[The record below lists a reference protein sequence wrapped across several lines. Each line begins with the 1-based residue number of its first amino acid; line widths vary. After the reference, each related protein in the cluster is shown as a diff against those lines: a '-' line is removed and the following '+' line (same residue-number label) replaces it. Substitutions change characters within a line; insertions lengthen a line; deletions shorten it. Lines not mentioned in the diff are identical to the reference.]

1 MLSDSAIDKESSAS
15 IRQRSQHGQAA
26 TLVVHGG
33 VDGDCHTGAVS
44 VPIYQAS
51 TFKQD
56 GLGKMRGYEYA
67 RTGNP
72 TRQAAEALI
81 ADLEEARHGF
91 AFASGMAAIT
101 AVLMLLHTG
110 DEVLISS
117 NVYGGTYRVLDRV
130 FDSFGLHYRIVE
142 STDAAAFEASI
153 GDHTTA
159 VLIESPANPLL
170 AVTDIAQVAKV
181 AHGKGLLFI
190 VDNTFMSPYLQKPLT
205 LGADIVV
212 HSATKY
218 LAGHSDLVAGLV
230 AVRDDVLAQ
239 RLAFIQNS
247 TGGVLGPADSWLL
260 IRGIKTLAVRMDRH
274 LENAGFVAYALRNT
288 AGVRHVYWPGF
299 VDFPGHDI
307 QARQARGYGAIISFE
322 LDPSYDIEVFFEE
335 LRMVTL
341 AESLGGVESLV
352 CHPATMTHAAIPR
365 EVREKVG
372 ITEGLIRLS
381 VGIEA
386 KEDIFADLRQAI
398 VKAAQAAGKTVSEQT
413 AVSAIMAQVT
423 RHLYVD
429 DIRELV
435 GHTPVLKLNH
445 SGLPESVEV
454 FAKLEFWNPGGSIKD
469 RMGIAMLA
477 DAERR
482 GQVHEGDTLI
492 EVTAGN
498 AGIGIALA
506 ALGRG
511 YQVVFVVPEKFSQEK
526 QDIMRSFGATIVQ
539 TPYALGMQ
547 GAFDR
552 AEQLKRQTPGMV
564 ELGQFRNP
572 ANPRVHYEQ
581 TGPEIWEQ
589 LEGRI
594 DYVVA
599 GAGSGGTLSGIARY
613 LKERDRD
620 IKVVLADPY
629 GSTMGGGDAGS
640 YAIEGIGNTFMPETM
655 DMGLVDSVQKV
666 TDKQALEEVRL
677 LAAHEGILVGTSSG
691 AALSAARKV
700 AEQAVSGARI
710 VTVFPDRGDRYF
722 SKHIL
727 VPEEACQAPEDVLQ
741 ALRG

>member
-1 MLSDSAIDKESSAS
+1 MLSDSAIDRESRAS
-15 IRQRSQHGQAA
+15 IRQSGRQARAA

-33 VDGDCHTGAVS
+33 VDGDSRTGAVS
-44 VPIYQAS
+44 VPIYQTS

-72 TRQAAEALI
+72 TREAVEALI
-81 ADLEEARHGF
+81 ADLEGARRGF

-101 AVLMLLHTG
+101 AVLMLLHSG

-130 FDSFGLHYRIVE
+130 FDSFGLRYRIVD
-142 STDAAAFEASI
+142 STDARAFDAAI
-153 GDHTTA
+153 GDETAA

-170 AVTDIAQVAKV
+170 AVTDIAQVAQV
-181 AHGKGLLFI
+181 AHAKGVLLV
-190 VDNTFMSPYLQKPLT
+190 VDNTFMSPYLQKPLA

-230 AVRDDVLAQ
+230 VTADEMLAH

-274 LENAGFVAYALRNT
+274 LENTGFIAQALRNT
-288 AGVRHVYWPGF
+288 EGVQHVYWPGF
-299 VDFPGHDI
+299 ADFPGHDI
-307 QARQARGYGAIISFE
+307 QARQATGYGAIISFE
-322 LDPSYDIEVFFEE
+322 LDPSYDTEVFFEALE
-335 LRMVTL
+335 VVTL

-372 ITEGLIRLS
+372 ITDGLIRLS

-398 VKAAQAAGKTVSEQT
+398 GKASGTTGRPLPEQAP
-413 AVSAIMAQVT
+413 SAAPLQASG
-423 RHLYVD
+423 RAYVG

-445 SGLPESVEV
+445 SGLPEEVEV

-469 RMGIAMLA
+469 RMGIAMLE

-482 GQVHEGDTLI
+482 GQLHEGDTLI

-511 YQVVFVVPEKFSQEK
+511 YHVVFVVPEKFSQEK
-526 QDIMRSFGATIVQ
+526 QDIMRALGATIVH
-539 TPYALGMQ
+539 TPSALGMQ

-552 AEQLKRQTPGMV
+552 ADQLRRETPGMV

-572 ANPRVHYEQ
+572 ANPLVHYEQ

-594 DYVVA
+594 DYIVA

-613 LKERDRD
+613 LKERDAS
-620 IKVVLADPY
+620 IEVVLADPY
-629 GSTMGGGDAGS
+629 GSTMGGGEAGG

-666 TDKQALEEVRL
+666 TDAEALAEVRL
-677 LAAHEGILVGTSSG
+677 LAAREGILVGSSSG

-700 AEQAVSGARI
+700 AAQAADGARI

-727 VPEEACQAPEDVLQ
+727 VSEEVRQVSEHLAPVEG
-741 ALRG
+741 R